1 MRTKVAILVCSAA
14 LAITGCKKSGTGGG
28 GGWLVGSEG
37 LMASIDPSG
46 KTGAGYDL
54 GETETLNEIA
64 CRYQGEAWV
73 VGAKGT
79 LLYTGDGGEAWES
92 QVLPTTADLYALAT
106 QDSGPVFIGGDGVFF
121 TAVPDHTSGV
131 AAWTQLGDGTTK
143 FRSIAAAQRATTV
156 LALGEDGGLWSYEN
170 QQLVKRT
177 TIAGARAVAVSP
189 DGQTAIVAGA
199 GLSRSRDG
207 GRTWSALAA
216 DGTFTDV
223 RIDDRGE
230 SVAVGAA
237 GTVARVDFEGRVLRQ
252 QVGTET
258 LRALHIAPSDTYGGV
273 GYAAGDGGQ
282 IWITQDA
289 GWSWTAGPNLGHTV
303 LGVDEIGEGH
313 N

>member
-1 MRTKVAILVCSAA
+1 MKVSILLCTAA
-14 LAITGCKKSGTGGG
+14 LAITGCKKGTGTGGGG

-37 LMASIDPSG
+37 LMANIDASG

-54 GETETLNEIA
+54 GATETLNEIA

-79 LLYTGDGGEAWES
+79 LLYTGDGGQEWEA

-121 TAVPDHTSGV
+121 TAVPNLENGIAS
-131 AAWTQLGDGTTK
+131 WTQLGDGAAK
-143 FRSIAAAQRATTV
+143 FRSIAAAQRGTTV
-156 LALGEDGGLWSYEN
+156 LAVSDDGGLWSYEN
-170 QQLVKRT
+170 EQLVKRT

-189 DGQTAIVAGA
+189 DGLTAIVAGA
-199 GLSRSRDG
+199 GLQRSIDG
-207 GRTWSALAA
+207 GRTWSALQTEA
-216 DGTFTDV
+216 TFEDV
-223 RIDDRGE
+223 RVDDRGE
-230 SVAVGAA
+230 SIAVGA
-237 GTVARVDFEGRVLRQ
+237 GGVIARVDFEGRVLVQ
-252 QVGTET
+252 QVGTAN
-258 LRALHIAPSDTYGGV
+258 LRTVHISPSDTYSGI

-282 IWITQDA
+282 IWITKDS